1 MIAPLTESQATQI
14 IERIRFRL
22 KAYFDKYGLRYAV
35 FGKSEGLD
43 SSVIAGLLSG
53 IPGVRPVGVI
63 LPIESDPL
71 VQEIAREVLDHFGIP
86 AVETDLTEQF
96 RSIRARFT
104 AVDGIERQVQQIVLQ
119 QGDTALAERL
129 AREDRVALGNI
140 KARLRMITLYH
151 LAKRLGGV
159 VLSTDNYSEY
169 WMGFWTL
176 CGDVGD
182 IAPIQQIFKGAEL
195 YTIARVLGVPDSSLN
210 APPSDGL
217 GVTPNSRDEE
227 QLGMPYAQLD
237 EVIALLLQRDYLAQA
252 DADRAASVAEISRVL
267 GFDPVRVQ
275 SVADRIVGTE
285 FKRRWP
291 LMFTRAEIGLP
302 PVGE

>member
-1 MIAPLTESQATQI
+1 MIAPLTEAGARQV

-22 KAYFDKYGLRYAV
+22 KAYFDKYELTYAV

-43 SSVIAGLLSG
+43 SSVIAGLLSD
-53 IPGVRPVGVI
+53 IPGIRPVGVVM
-63 LPIESDPL
+63 PIESRPE
-71 VQEIAREVLDHFGIP
+71 VREIAHEVLAHFGIP
-86 AVETDLTEQF
+86 AVETDLADQYQALRMHYTG
-96 RSIRARFT
+96 S
-104 AVDGIERQVQQIVLQ
+104 DGVEAQVRRIVAAH
-119 QGDTALAERL
+119 GDAEPAAHL
-129 AREDRVALGNI
+129 SAEDRVALGNI

-159 VLSTDNYSEY
+159 VISTDNYSEY

-195 YTIARVLGVPDSSLN
+195 YTVARVLGVPASSLN

-217 GVTPNSRDEE
+217 GVTPNSHDEE
-227 QLGMPYAQLD
+227 QLGMPYVQLD
-237 EVIALLLQRDYLAQA
+237 EVIALLLQADYLAQTPA
-252 DADRAASVAEISRVL
+252 ARAETVRGIGTTLGIDEGKVASVAGRMVS
-267 GFDPVRVQ
+267 
-275 SVADRIVGTE
+275 TE

-302 PVGE
+302 PV